1 MKAKLLLTVCCM
13 SFSLLASAQVSG
25 GRINRN
31 KVTSKKTSKA
41 SNLTIKNIDWSIV
54 KSEDISLIQDD
65 LNKASDYLSHL
76 SSDASYIGERPYVQS
91 LLSSDITNVN
101 ISELALLR
109 KVRSIQVKSYG
120 IFSYDYFNC
129 RFINKD
135 QTTFFKKTTGSQRK
149 SGYLYRSDNN
159 RLIFIGGWSVNDEPL
174 SEYNSDNSVIGSL
187 YKLSS
192 GKVIML
198 FWEGN
203 GFEIYEF
210 SK

>member
-1 MKAKLLLTVCCM
+1 M
-13 SFSLLASAQVSG
+13 SFSLMTSAQVSG
-25 GRINRN
+25 GQINRN
-31 KVTSKKTSKA
+31 KVTSKRTSKA
-41 SNLTIKNIDWSIV
+41 SNLTIKDIDWSIV
-54 KSEDISLIQDD
+54 KSEDVSLIQDD
-65 LNKASDYLSHL
+65 LNKASDYLSNL
-76 SSDASYIGERPYVQS
+76 SSTVSYIEERPYVQS
-91 LLSSDITNVN
+91 LLSSNITNVS

-109 KVRSIQVKSYG
+109 KVRSIQITSYG

-129 RFINKD
+129 RFTNKN

-149 SGYLYRSDNN
+149 SGYLYRSENN
-159 RLIFIGGWSVNDEPL
+159 RLIFLGGWSVNDEPL
-174 SEYNSDNSVIGSL
+174 SEYNSENSVIGSL